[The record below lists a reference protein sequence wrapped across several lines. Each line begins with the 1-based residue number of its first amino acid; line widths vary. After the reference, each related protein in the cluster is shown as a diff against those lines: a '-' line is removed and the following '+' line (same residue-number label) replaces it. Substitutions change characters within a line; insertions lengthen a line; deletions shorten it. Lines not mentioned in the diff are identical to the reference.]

1 MIVKI
6 AVIGN
11 GIVGATFVNEILERF
26 PAYQIVQ
33 FDGIKGTAT
42 TASAGIIAPWL
53 SKRRNKKWYNLARQ
67 GAEYMYQIA
76 EKYRMPPAVY
86 FKSGVIYTRDDNEK
100 ISALLTLAKDRIKD
114 APQMEGFR
122 RIDNAEIKQ
131 LFNFIQTENN
141 GVLVEGG
148 ARIDGQKFVE
158 FLNQRNQ
165 TKFELRNER
174 AVLSKNGTDILVN
187 GEKFDLIVLAVGAWL
202 KDTLSDIGI
211 EALTRPQKGQ
221 LIEVELPGQAQVN
234 ANAPVLMPEGER
246 DFIPTNHGTLLIGA
260 THENDQGFDLTVSDQ
275 IIDDLLASGQ
285 RVIPNLDKSMV
296 KNTRV
301 GTRAYTEDF
310 APFFGYLPNQPQIMV
325 ASGLGSSG
333 LTTGPI
339 IGKLLANLVENPELD
354 MTDLTKPLTTYIK

>member
-1 MIVKI
+1 VKI

-11 GIVGATFVNEILERF
+11 GIVGATFVNEMIERF
-26 PAYQIVQ
+26 PTNEIIQ

-67 GAEYMYQIA
+67 GAEYINQIA
-76 EKYRMPPAVY
+76 SQYKMPKEVY
-86 FKSGVIYTRDDNEK
+86 FKSGVIYTRDEQAKLDE
-100 ISALLTLAKDRIKD
+100 LLELAQERIKT
-114 APQMEGFR
+114 APQMESFKLVS
-122 RIDNAEIKQ
+122 NAEIKQ
-131 LFNFIQTENN
+131 RFNFIKTQND
-141 GVLVEGG
+141 GLFVAGG
-148 ARIDGQKFVE
+148 ARIDGQNFIE

-165 TKFELRNER
+165 ANFELRKVE
-174 AVLSKNGTDILVN
+174 ATLSRKGDQVLVN
-187 GEKFDLIVLAVGAWL
+187 GEAFDKIVLTAGAWL
-202 KDTLSDIGI
+202 KTTLANIGV

-221 LIEVELPGQAQVN
+221 LIEIELPDGGKVDPD
-234 ANAPVLMPEGER
+234 APVLMPEGER
-246 DFIPTNHGTLLIGA
+246 DFIPTSHGTLLIGA

-296 KNTRV
+296 KHTRV

-310 APFFGYLPNQPQIMV
+310 APFFGYLPNDTEIMV

-333 LTTGPI
+333 LTTGPL
-339 IGKLLANLVENPELD
+339 IGKLLVDLIEDPSLD
-354 MTDLTKPLTTYIK
+354 IGELTKPIEMYIKSR